1 MPNYIVI
8 YLCKETIIT
17 SIIICVELINSK
29 NKHTL
34 INKNII
40 LFIIFSF
47 FLINIQKLTRILIIY
62 KNTL

>member
-47 FLINIQKLTRILIIY
+47 FL
-62 KNTL
+62 